1 MYFDVNNCYF
11 VAWNMVSGYRKV
23 IFHNAKSSLSSTK
36 IIYPESD
43 RELLFIY
50 YKEQQVTKGTD
61 TYQGSD
67 SV

>member
-1 MYFDVNNCYF
+1 MYFDVNNCCF
-11 VAWNMVSGYRKV
+11 VAWNMFSEYRIV
-23 IFHNAKSSLSSTK
+23 IFHNAKSSLSGTR

-43 RELLFIY
+43 RELLFFY
-50 YKEQQVTKGTD
+50 CKEQQVTKGTD